1 MAQFVINGKALTV
14 TSTVKYEDL
23 KKIARYRPDA
33 LILRSADEKKTPVF
47 KIAVNEATPMGKIDV
62 NGAVFGCANRDG
74 FAIITKADPDMPN
87 DAEKYVLDTIGV
99 GVTRLN
105 SLEETLGAVLAEIDT
120 EVNAVK
126 AAITVVG

>member
-33 LILRSADEKKTPVF
+33 LILRSADEKKTPIF

-74 FAIITKADPDMPN
+74 FAIITKADPDMPA
-87 DAEKYVLDTIGV
+87 DSKKYVAEKIGV
-99 GVTRLN
+99 GALRLN
-105 SLEETLGAVLAEIDT
+105 KLEETLGAVIAEIDT
-120 EVNAVK
+120 ECAAVE